1 MIIKLKDNKEDKIQ
15 KKEVITL
22 ENKLDDFFEKIRKL
36 RNSNINEADYEKILS
51 ELLWSKK
58 ENSLMEENILKEIRL
73 LNFFNHFQTTRRMNL
88 IGKKYF
94 RDKYAF
100 NPPLNFRNS
109 KK

>member
-1 MIIKLKDNKEDKIQ
+1 MLVKLKDNKEDKIQ

-58 ENSLMEENILKEIRL
+58 ENSLIDIDINNPCIFPLDLQKFINEIKIFYRI
-73 LNFFNHFQTTRRMNL
+73 FC
-88 IGKKYF
+88 Y
-94 RDKYAF
+94 
-100 NPPLNFRNS
+100 
-109 KK
+109 